1 MRRGWVVAGCVCLA
15 IGWSS
20 PLRAAQSAPM
30 ILAIGN
36 TAFLN
41 APAIQAVTG
50 AEVKTDLEKNKLADF
65 AVILL
70 ANVAYSSLPGAAQQG
85 LVEYV
90 TEGGALLLTGGPQGF
105 GSGGYQAV
113 APIVPFQIRSASDW
127 RAIPFRP
134 PVTLQPGHPI
144 LAGVEFIT
152 VGAVNDMN
160 PRPGATE
167 ILQTAGGGS
176 AAGRVT
182 GGTGPGGVPGAGA
195 IGGGSYAYPIIV
207 EMGVGAGRVLGVA
220 FDLNEFA
227 GMRDRDRFIQNTI
240 TYLLSVSRLGRNR

>member
-1 MRRGWVVAGCVCLA
+1 MRRGWVAAGCVCLA

-41 APAIQAVTG
+41 ASAIQAATG
-50 AEVKTDLEKNKLADF
+50 AEVKIDLERSKLTDF

-70 ANVAYSSLPGAAQQG
+70 ANVAYSSLPEALQQG

-90 TEGGALLLTGGPQGF
+90 SAGGSLLLTGGPQGF

-113 APIVPFQIRSASDW
+113 APLVPFQIRFDSDW
-127 RAIPFRP
+127 RVTPFRP

-160 PRPGATE
+160 PRPDATE
-167 ILQTAGGGS
+167 IVRAAGGGS
-176 AAGRVT
+176 A
-182 GGTGPGGVPGAGA
+182 GTV
-195 IGGGSYAYPIIV
+195 SYPYPLIAEI
-207 EMGVGAGRVLGVA
+207 GVGAGRVLGIA

-227 GMRDRDRFIQNTI
+227 GMRDRGRFIQNTI
-240 TYLLSVSRLGRNR
+240 TYLQSMSRLGRNR